1 MNQRRLKPF
10 DYGNLGP
17 SMIFCL
23 TIRTKGFM
31 RVGGVREW
39 PKFVSQDWIRRSK
52 NSPFVTNKLDIL
64 RIKKKKKQGEKRKRK
79 TRRS

>member
-1 MNQRRLKPF
+1 
-10 DYGNLGP
+10 
-17 SMIFCL
+17 MIFCL

-39 PKFVSQDWIRRSK
+39 PQFVSQDWIRRSK

-64 RIKKKKKQGEKRKRK
+64 HIKKKKQREKRKRK

>member
-1 MNQRRLKPF
+1 
-10 DYGNLGP
+10 
-17 SMIFCL
+17 MIFCL

-52 NSPFVTNKLDIL
+52 NSPFVTNKLDIP